1 MNKESYDQFNN
12 AITDQINELMAD
24 YAKLKSVDDLL
35 GEDATQAAKDKVLD
49 MISLLQKLRD
59 TVLEQRSI
67 ESLTQLANS
76 AWGNVQNATQSN
88 N

>member
-76 AWGNVQNATQSN
+76 AWGDRAKCNTIK
-88 N
+88 